1 MSLRKIDTV
10 SFFPVMLAGYE
21 SSQHCSYALM
31 YALHTRELTC
41 THMLTHKHARYT
53 PVLLGL
59 LDVRSFFNC
68 LLLEKDQEVL
78 RLLLRGKLL
87 LGKEMSQRWQ
97 KHAL

>member
-1 MSLRKIDTV
+1 
-10 SFFPVMLAGYE
+10 MLAGYE

-59 LDVRSFFNC
+59 LDVRSFLN
-68 LLLEKDQEVL
+68 
-78 RLLLRGKLL
+78 
-87 LGKEMSQRWQ
+87 
-97 KHAL
+97 